1 MIESMGKNHK
11 EVKHRII
18 GGGRVLSR
26 IDSQANP
33 WRSSHSDSKMGAL
46 GRRMVGK
53 KKGTNFGGGG
63 WMASFFFS
71 SSSLPL
77 LIFPVPHLPHK
88 VCHVDFLVLHVQDPR
103 MFQHPPGCRASR
115 RFFLKTVA
123 KGVRGTK

>member
-1 MIESMGKNHK
+1 MGKNHK

-63 WMASFFFS
+63 WMAIFFFLFVIAPFNLS
-71 SSSLPL
+71 SPTPASQSLP
-77 LIFPVPHLPHK
+77 
-88 VCHVDFLVLHVQDPR
+88 C
-103 MFQHPPGCRASR
+103 
-115 RFFLKTVA
+115 
-123 KGVRGTK
+123 